1 MFSLPLHRIGFGL
14 YEPRGLH
21 ARSYGETPEWA
32 GGVSTGWDYAR
43 LERRRIKEMAKTSDT
58 INTSTVAWALDAAAT
73 TAGWVLGAIV
83 NTSTK
88 SSAFI
93 TAPAAATATPYRCT
107 LTFQTT
113 GGRTRKKAFWLRV
126 VDPILFD

>member
-1 MFSLPLHRIGFGL
+1 MREVMVRRPSGREAYQP
-14 YEPRGLH
+14 
-21 ARSYGETPEWA
+21 A
-32 GGVSTGWDYAR
+32 GTTLDWSVDES
-43 LERRRIKEMAKTSDT
+43 KEMAKTSDT

-83 NTSTK
+83 NTPTK
-88 SSAFI
+88 SSVFV
-93 TAPAAATATPYRCT
+93 TAPATATATSYRCT